1 MANKTERDA
10 AVESIE
16 NNTAIVLD
24 GRDSLR
30 RLWLFLRAL
39 ERRQL
44 IGHGDAQV
52 AQDDLEKALRALDVA
67 QSVLGAQRH
76 DPLAAR
82 VGEYGE

>member
-1 MANKTERDA
+1 MEN
-10 AVESIE
+10 IE

-44 IGHGDAQV
+44 IEHGDAQA
-52 AQDDLEKALRALDVA
+52 AQDDLEKALRALTVA
-67 QSVLGAQRH
+67 QDLLSAQRRN
-76 DPLAAR
+76 PL
-82 VGEYGE
+82 GE

>member
-16 NNTAIVLD
+16 NSTAIVLD

-44 IGHGDAQV
+44 IEHGDAQA
-52 AQDDLEKALRALDVA
+52 AQDDLEKALRALTVA
-67 QSVLGAQRH
+67 QSVLGEQRRN
-76 DPLAAR
+76 PLAA
-82 VGEYGE
+82 G

>member
-16 NNTAIVLD
+16 NSTAIVLD

-30 RLWLFLRAL
+30 QLWLFLRAL

-44 IGHGDAQV
+44 IEHGDATA
-52 AQDDLEKALRALDVA
+52 AQKDLEKALKALDVA
-67 QSVLGAQRH
+67 QSVLSEQRRN
-76 DPLAAR
+76 PLA
-82 VGEYGE
+82 GE

>member
-44 IGHGDAQV
+44 IGQGDAKV

-67 QSVLGAQRH
+67 QSVLGERRQN
-76 DPLAAR
+76 PLGGA
-82 VGEYGE
+82 GG

>member
-1 MANKTERDA
+1 MTNKAQRDA

-39 ERRQL
+39 ERRRL
-44 IGHGDAQV
+44 IDQGDAQA
-52 AQDDLEKALRALDVA
+52 AQDDMERIQRALDVA
-67 QSVLGAQRH
+67 HATFKVQRG
-76 DPLAAR
+76 DPLAMR
-82 VGEYGE
+82 

>member
-1 MANKTERDA
+1 MTNKTQRDA
-10 AVESIE
+10 AVENIE

-44 IGHGDAQV
+44 IEHGDAQA
-52 AQDDLEKALRALDVA
+52 AQDDLEKALRALEVA
-67 QSVLGAQRH
+67 QSVLGERRH

-82 VGEYGE
+82 VGE

>member
-67 QSVLGAQRH
+67 QSVLGERRQN
-76 DPLAAR
+76 PLGGA
-82 VGEYGE
+82 GG

>member
-1 MANKTERDA
+1 MTNKTQRDA
-10 AVESIE
+10 AVENIE

-44 IGHGDAQV
+44 IEHGDAQA
-52 AQDDLEKALRALDVA
+52 AQDDLEKALRALEVA